1 MLHVVFARRLT
12 KLPLHIVAFSTV
24 NNAAQVNQQSSSIVM
39 TEKCIQRLKE
49 LHQKSPEKTLRISV
63 EGGGCSGFQYLFN
76 LDTNVNEDDWS
87 VHCRTN
93 KGNQNHFLPF
103 NSVVERDGA
112 KIIVDNDSMQYLEG
126 ATIDFQSELIRSAF
140 HVLKNPKAESGCSC
154 GSSFSLK
161 VT

>member
-49 LHQKSPEKTLRISV
+49 LHQRSPEKTLRISV

-76 LDTNVNEDDWS
+76 LDTNVNEDD
-87 VHCRTN
+87 C
-93 KGNQNHFLPF
+93 
-103 NSVVERDGA
+103 VVERDGA